1 MGNYFKAEYFS
12 IKRDREIINAGGF
25 FCHACLDSKPATK
38 ASPDPRYCQVCYDF
52 LTKEAEMLPENK
64 RPKWIPKPQRALRA
78 CEKQYHIPQ
87 VGGGIMSTLESKKD
101 DGKRGRKKLTLP
113 VETILEMSKQGLG
126 SKAIATLLRAEQGVD
141 VSYKTIQRT
150 LADEREF
157 DKHGERSN
165 GE

>member
-1 MGNYFKAEYFS
+1 MGNYFTAEYFS
-12 IKRDREIINAGGF
+12 IKQDREIINAGGF
-25 FCHACLDSKPATK
+25 FCHACLASKPATE

-64 RPKWIPKPQRALRA
+64 RPKWIPKPQRALKA

-87 VGGGIMSTLESKKD
+87 VGDGIMSTLESKKD

-126 SKAIATLLRAEQGVD
+126 SKAIATLLRTEQGVD